1 MPINATVNK
10 TFTYETVKEELLLTN
25 RIGSDYKNL
34 LAKTKDVTVLGT
46 VGGLIHWDMETKMPP
61 GAVEQRSEQLALL
74 SRAQHKSATDPEI
87 GKLLNTIQTNPELEM
102 LGQVEKRNLHL
113 IRKSYLEQTSLPEKL
128 VADLAKQEAIT
139 VNVWKKAKAKKNFD
153 LFKTDLQKLLG
164 LNKQAAE
171 ILMKVKE
178 TKTSYEALIDNFEPK
193 MSASQITAT
202 FTQLQQGLKKLI
214 SRIEGS
220 PNNPDK
226 TILYRMV
233 PTENQRK
240 ITQLIT
246 QTLGY
251 DTSSSEARG
260 RVDETEHPF
269 TTGYYD
275 DVRITTHYYLN
286 NYASSI
292 FSVLH
297 ETGHALYEQNLNP
310 KWKYQP
316 VGSPCSYGVHES
328 QSRFYENLIGRSEEF
343 WTYFMPK
350 LKKTAPSLSNLEL
363 EKFLQAINK
372 VELSKIRIEAD
383 EVTYNLH
390 IIIRFEI
397 ERDLFADKITVKELP
412 QVWNEKYS
420 QYLDVTVENDSEGV
434 MQDTHWASGLYG
446 YFPSY
451 ALGNIYSG
459 QIIAAVTKEMPD
471 WRRELTEGKLQRV
484 NEWLKTNIHSQG
496 NLFDPEELIK
506 KVTGKTL
513 DSQPYLKYLNAKYGK
528 LYGF

>member
-1 MPINATVNK
+1 M
-10 TFTYETVKEELLLTN
+10 TN
-25 RIGSDYKNL
+25 SISSVYSNL
-34 LAKTKDVTVLGT
+34 LAKIKDVTVLGT
-46 VGGLIHWDMETKMPP
+46 AGGIIHWDMETKMPP

-74 SRAQHKSATDPEI
+74 SRIQHKLATDPEI
-87 GKLLNTIQTNPELEM
+87 GKLLNTIQTSPEYET
-102 LGQVEKRNLHL
+102 LGQLEKRNLYL

-128 VADLAKQEAIT
+128 VADLAKQEALT
-139 VNVWKKAKAKKNFD
+139 VNVWKKAKAQKNFN
-153 LFKTDLQKLLG
+153 LFKPHSEKLLD

-178 TKTSYEALIDNFEPK
+178 TKTPYEALIDNFEPK
-193 MSASQITAT
+193 MTATQITAT
-202 FTQLQQGLKKLI
+202 FTQLQQGLRKLI
-214 SRIEGS
+214 SRIQAS
-220 PNNPDK
+220 PIKPDK
-226 TILYRMV
+226 AVLYQPV
-233 PTENQRK
+233 PIEKQRK

-251 DTSSSEARG
+251 DASSPEARG

-316 VGSPCSYGVHES
+316 VGSTCSYGVHES
-328 QSRFYENLIGRSEEF
+328 QSRFYENMIGRSEEF

-350 LKKTAPSLSNLEL
+350 LKKTAPSLSKVEL
-363 EKFLQAINK
+363 DKFVRAINK

-397 ERDLFADKITVKELP
+397 ERDLFANKITVRELP

-420 QYLDVTVENDSEGV
+420 EYLGLKVENDSEGV

-459 QIIAAVTKEMPD
+459 QIIAALTKDLPD
-471 WRRELTEGKLQRV
+471 WRKELTKGKLQHI
-484 NEWLKTNIHSQG
+484 NEWLKTNIHCQG

-506 KVTGKTL
+506 KATGKTL
-513 DSQPYLKYLNAKYGK
+513 DAQPYLKYLNEKYGK
-528 LYGF
+528 LYGI

>member
-1 MPINATVNK
+1 
-10 TFTYETVKEELLLTN
+10 LTN
-25 RIGSDYKNL
+25 SISSVYSNL
-34 LAKTKDVTVLGT
+34 LAKIKDVTVLGT
-46 VGGLIHWDMETKMPP
+46 AGGIIHWDMETKMPP
-61 GAVEQRSEQLALL
+61 GGVEQRSEQLALL
-74 SRAQHKSATDPEI
+74 SRIQHKLATDPEI
-87 GKLLNTIQTNPELEM
+87 GKLLNIIKTSSEYETLS
-102 LGQVEKRNLHL
+102 QVEKRNLYL

-128 VADLAKQEAIT
+128 VADLAKQEALT
-139 VNVWKKAKAKKNFD
+139 VNVWKKAKAQKNFN
-153 LFKTDLQKLLG
+153 LFKPNLEKLLD

-178 TKTSYEALIDNFEPK
+178 TKTPYEALIDNFEPK
-193 MSASQITAT
+193 MTATQITAT
-202 FTQLQQGLKKLI
+202 FTQLQQGLRKLI
-214 SRIEGS
+214 SRIQAS
-220 PNNPDK
+220 QNRPD
-226 TILYRMV
+226 TAMLNQSV
-233 PTENQRK
+233 STEKQRK

-251 DTSSSEARG
+251 DISSPEARG

-275 DVRITTHYYLN
+275 DVRITTHYHLN
-286 NYASSI
+286 SYASSI

-316 VGSPCSYGVHES
+316 VGSACSYGIHES
-328 QSRFYENLIGRSEEF
+328 QSRFYENVIGRSEEF

-350 LKKTAPSLSNLEL
+350 IKKTASSLANVEL
-363 EKFLQAINK
+363 EKFVRAINK

-397 ERDLFADKITVKELP
+397 ERDLFAEKISVKELP

-420 QYLDVTVENDSEGV
+420 QYLGVTVENDSEGV

-459 QIIAAVTKEMPD
+459 QIVAAVTRDLPD
-471 WRRELTEGKLQRV
+471 WRKELTKGNLQHI

-506 KVTGKTL
+506 KATGKTL
-513 DSQPYLKYLNAKYGK
+513 DAQPYLKYLNTKYSK

>member
-1 MPINATVNK
+1 M
-10 TFTYETVKEELLLTN
+10 TN
-25 RIGSDYKNL
+25 GIGSVYSNL
-34 LAKTKDVTVLGT
+34 LAKIKDVTVLGT
-46 VGGLIHWDMETKMPP
+46 AGGIIHWDMETKMPP
-61 GAVEQRSEQLALL
+61 GGVEQRSEQLALM
-74 SRAQHKSATDPEI
+74 SRVQHKLATDPEI
-87 GKLLNTIQTNPELEM
+87 GKLVDTIQTSSGYET
-102 LGQVEKRNLHL
+102 LGQVEKRNLYL

-128 VADLAKQEAIT
+128 VADLAKQEALT
-139 VNVWKKAKAKKNFD
+139 VNVWKKAKAQKNFN
-153 LFKTDLQKLLG
+153 LFKPNLEKLLD
-164 LNKQAAE
+164 LSKQAAE

-178 TKTSYEALIDNFEPK
+178 TKTPYEALIDNFEPK
-193 MSASQITAT
+193 MTATEITAT
-202 FTQLQQGLKKLI
+202 FTQLQQGLRKLI
-214 SRIEGS
+214 SRIQAS
-220 PNNPDK
+220 QNKPDAAV
-226 TILYRMV
+226 LNRSV
-233 PTENQRK
+233 STEKQRK

-251 DTSSSEARG
+251 DVSSPEARG

-275 DVRITTHYYLN
+275 DVRITTHYHLN
-286 NYASSI
+286 NYSSSI

-316 VGSPCSYGVHES
+316 IGSACSYGIHES
-328 QSRFYENLIGRSEEF
+328 QSRFYENVIGRSEEF

-350 LKKTAPSLSNLEL
+350 IKKTASSLANVEL
-363 EKFLQAINK
+363 EKFVRAINK

-390 IIIRFEI
+390 IIIRFEL
-397 ERDLFADKITVKELP
+397 ERDLFAEKISVKELP

-420 QYLDVTVENDSEGV
+420 KYLGAKIENDAEGV

-451 ALGNIYSG
+451 ALGNIYGG
-459 QIIAAVTKEMPD
+459 QILDALTKDLQD
-471 WRRELTEGKLQRV
+471 WRKELTKGNLQSI

-506 KVTGKTL
+506 KATGKIL
-513 DSQPYLKYLNAKYGK
+513 DAQPYLRYLNEKYGK

>member
-1 MPINATVNK
+1 LP
-10 TFTYETVKEELLLTN
+10 TN
-25 RIGSDYKNL
+25 TNSIYNNL
-34 LAKTKDVTVLGT
+34 LSKIKDTTVMGTALGI
-46 VGGLIHWDMETKMPP
+46 IHWDMETMMPP
-61 GAVEQRSEQLALL
+61 RAVEQRSEQLALL
-74 SRAQHKSATDPEI
+74 SRVNHKFATDPEI
-87 GKLLNTIQTNPELEM
+87 GKLLNTIQKSPKYETF
-102 LGQVEKRNLHL
+102 GIVEKRNIYL

-128 VADLAKQEAIT
+128 VADLAKQEALT
-139 VNVWKKAKAKKNFD
+139 VNVWKKAKAQKNFN
-153 LFKTDLQKLLG
+153 LFKPDLEKLLE

-178 TKTSYEALIDNFEPK
+178 TKTPYEALIDSFEPK
-193 MSASQITAT
+193 MTAAQITAT
-202 FTQLQQGLKKLI
+202 FTQLQKGLRKLI
-214 SRIEGS
+214 SRILAS
-220 PNNPDK
+220 PIKPDSA
-226 TILYRMV
+226 ILYQPV
-233 PTENQRK
+233 LVENQRK

-251 DTSSSEARG
+251 DTCSLEACG

-275 DVRITTHYYLN
+275 DVRITTHYHLN

-297 ETGHALYEQNLNP
+297 ETGHAIYEQNLDP

-316 VGSPCSYGVHES
+316 IGSTCSFGIHES
-328 QSRFYENLIGRSEEF
+328 QSRFYENVIGRSEEF

-350 LKKTAPSLSNLEL
+350 IKEKAPELASVEL
-363 EKFLQAINK
+363 ERFLQAINK

-397 ERDLFADKITVKELP
+397 ERDLFADKIKVNELP
-412 QVWNEKYS
+412 QIWNEKYED
-420 QYLDVTVENDSEGV
+420 YLGIKIENDAEGV

-451 ALGNIYSG
+451 ALGNIYGG
-459 QIIAAVTKEMPD
+459 QITDAITKNCPD
-471 WRRELTEGKLQRV
+471 WRKELVEGELQHV
-484 NEWLKTNIHSQG
+484 NDWLKTNIHSQG
-496 NLFDPEELIK
+496 NLFDPEELIRK
-506 KVTGKTL
+506 ATGKTL
-513 DSQPYLKYLNAKYGK
+513 DTQPYIRYLNEKYGK
-528 LYGF
+528 LYRF